1 VEIQVEPDPRFE
13 RDDIDLYHHVDI
25 GAVEATLGT
34 RREVPLLEGGAE
46 TLEIPAGTQPGTL
59 LRMPGFGVPR
69 LGRKGRGDL
78 FVRVGVTIPTQISE
92 EERTLLMDLGR
103 VRGDITAD
111 PANTDT

>member
-1 VEIQVEPDPRFE
+1 
-13 RDDIDLYHHVDI
+13 
-25 GAVEATLGT
+25 
-34 RREVPLLEGGAE
+34 
-46 TLEIPAGTQPGTL
+46 
-59 LRMPGFGVPR
+59 M
-69 LGRKGRGDL
+69 